1 MDSNAL
7 EKERGI
13 TISSKYTSYLYG
25 KYTLNAVDTPGHADF
40 GGEVERYA
48 PSADSNFAGSV
59 LWKDSFHSDAQC
71 LANAKTSAAQ
81 AEGLNPGCRILGMVD
96 GAVLLVDANEG
107 PLQQTKF
114 VVEKAL
120 KVGIR
125 PLVVLNKVQHLTD
138 SHRLSCHPNPLA
150 VLPVSTLC
158 RFMVCGRLCDAQSVK
173 CVYRWTGKAPHKS
186 GAVKWRAIS
195 STCSR
200 RWGPQRSSW
209 ISKCSMPQ
217 RERYLSYLLA
227 ASLASLLGPFH
238 HCRRRIQRAAN
249 AALLGNSWGAWKCS
263 GRAGQQPATQ

>member
-48 PSADSNFAGSV
+48 PSADVIFAGSV
-59 LWKDSFHSDAQC
+59 LQKDSFHSDAQC

-81 AEGLNPGCRILGMVD
+81 AQRLNAGCRILGMVD

-120 KVGIR
+120 KAGIR

-138 SHRLSCHPNPLA
+138 SHRLSCHPNPSA
-150 VLPVSTLC
+150 VLPMPTVC
-158 RFMVCGRLCDAQSVK
+158 RFNGVWATVYGSIGDVCVQVDRQGATQERCGEVESNIFDLFAQM
-173 CVYRWTGKAPHKS
+173 
-186 GAVKWRAIS
+186 GATEEQLDFQVLYASAREVPVLSARSI
-195 STCSR
+195 TC
-200 RWGPQRSSW
+200 
-209 ISKCSMPQ
+209 I
-217 RERYLSYLLA
+217 
-227 ASLASLLGPFH
+227 LLGAFPPL
-238 HCRRRIQRAAN
+238 QTT
-249 AALLGNSWGAWKCS
+249 NSES
-263 GRAGQQPATQ
+263 S